1 MSDVSSQAVGQVVG
15 QTVELPIHFTQ
26 PQLGGLKDIVNHHR
40 ENGHVVQFDARDV
53 ERVDGAAVQFMVA
66 VSKLQSE
73 ANNQPL
79 LFNPNDVV
87 LKALDD
93 MGVHEHVSIDA
104 GDTESVTAEHGA

>member
-1 MSDVSSQAVGQVVG
+1 MSTAVTQM
-15 QTVELPIHFTQ
+15 VELPSHFTQ

-40 ENGHVVQFDARDV
+40 DNGHLVRFDAREV

-73 ANNQPL
+73 ADSQPL
-79 LFNPNDVV
+79 VVNPNEVV

-93 MGVHEHVSIDA
+93 MGVQEYVSMEA
-104 GDTESVTAEHGA
+104 AEMQSVKAEQEA

>member
-1 MSDVSSQAVGQVVG
+1 MSNVSS
-15 QTVELPIHFTQ
+15 QTVELPSHFTQ

-40 ENGHVVQFDARDV
+40 DNGHVVRFDAQEV

-93 MGVHEHVSIDA
+93 MGVHEHVSIE
-104 GDTESVTAEHGA
+104 TNEIESFTAEQGA